1 MNPATIRKRKER
13 ERRRTEGQVRLEF
26 WTLPKHVERIKKL
39 MKHFQA
45 P

>member
-1 MNPATIRKRKER
+1 MNKAAQRKRKER

-26 WTLPKHVERIKKL
+26 WTLPKFVERIKKL
-39 MKHFQA
+39 MKPFVT

>member
-1 MNPATIRKRKER
+1 MNKATLRKRKER

-26 WTLPKHVERIKKL
+26 WTLPKFVERIKKL
-39 MKHFQA
+39 VKPFIA